1 MLLKESISSAK
12 ISWCPLSTRRKLNLI
27 ALGGC
32 GLNPVLDIR
41 SLDVSDNKRELPT
54 VCTTPLNSRCTS
66 ISWGK
71 FGSDCENELGL
82 ICTGLEDGSV
92 NLFKPILNTYDNKV
106 CSNLSLEIVCNNSN
120 IHNSSINCLEFNK
133 VETNLLAS
141 GGSDGKIFVIDLKD
155 GVTGN
160 LNHFEPGKENKHGDS
175 DLTSVKWNP
184 KVSHILAS
192 SSGNGTTAI
201 WDLKLKKSAIS
212 FRDPAQRSRPSTL
225 AWVPNQPT
233 QIIVG
238 YDDDRNP
245 SLQLWDLR
253 NVSYP
258 FKETVSAHQ
267 KGIMSVDFSQ
277 VDSNLL
283 LSSGKDGKIICW
295 TLLNN
300 QQPEIFTELVSQQ
313 WNVQNLWSP
322 IIPGIFAT
330 ASHNDKI
337 GIFSLSSH
345 SNTTTYI
352 PSWYHKPSGVNF
364 TFSGKLVSFSRKDS
378 GMNPKFKLYKVP
390 SNPEITV
397 HADIFDELLNKGDY
411 VSYCKKKSQESDN
424 SNEKLA
430 WNLVENMFSVDSSE
444 RRLYIASLL
453 GYDFNESNLQA
464 NQLLG
469 RNTGVLIQ
477 EELLKNEMNNQL
489 NDTGI
494 NNNINESNRN
504 IDFKGTSNRGVNNQ
518 ELGGYSLLSGIG
530 SQNSPNNVSNQVNSL
545 LSLDPEKFFQQL
557 GESNSNGNE
566 DGSGDNNNIESVQG
580 VSGINGSGNINYGS
594 AFNASCNDNQMD
606 KSALFDNKP
615 NYNVNDNN
623 EMFDFPRSNLSV
635 TGSTSGSRLNHSV
648 KQREWCKK
656 EEDVINNLVITGNID
671 SAIDVC
677 VERGFF
683 SEAFIMATRLGGTH
697 LDYVQKQYQRK
708 HDCYYTQKMI
718 GYVILDDL
726 ENFVK
731 NSNLDRW
738 NETLAIISIYTQP
751 ITSYNSNVI
760 QFQSKY
766 TMESL
771 SELLGKRLEEEKFDV
786 RSALICYLC
795 ARNFRSS
802 IEIWGKMTSCQT
814 SLILGLQ
821 DFVEKVAVLQAA
833 TRFNGND
840 ENITKQVIQ
849 YAEILAN
856 SGRIVAAMK
865 FLSSLASNDHSI
877 NSLILRDRIYNAA
890 PELMNS
896 LGFAKPNFPFTIV
909 ELYPDV
915 NSNNMSNYQHNMS
928 NPYQMITGNTG
939 MPVNVGANTGMAAT
953 GTGLRLGV
961 NAGVGQ
967 MPPSSISSFP
977 PPTPPHAHNQPNP
990 QTIIPGNSSSGVG
1003 ILSNSNN
1010 HLRPVVPGGG
1020 GLQQPILPPPPP
1032 LPPQQLPVNS
1042 GVNTGSLIG
1051 GGIPNINSN
1060 SGSFVNQNNT
1070 MFSSGLRG
1078 SMPPPPPSQ
1087 SSSHSS
1093 LIQSS
1098 QIRPSSSIVSTGMI
1112 NNPLPPPPQNNI
1124 LTRPN
1129 SPIVYNQGNNLV
1141 GQTNTGSFG
1150 GLGSALNNQKGFGS
1164 NSNNFNPTFQT
1175 PNASSIPPIPIN
1187 TSNSQNMSGIPS
1199 NPQIG
1204 IGNNNNNLSSF
1215 NHMSASQLSI
1225 ASTGGNNNSNVAAG
1239 IIGGGVVD
1247 SSSSNPPSAPL
1258 PVGRPSITTAPHSGA
1273 KPPIPGMPVPW
1284 PLPTATQQLSS
1295 TTSTTANAN
1304 RQIQEASKK
1313 SSNQN
1318 LGQALAPQLMDMVT
1332 NVINTSLNNMF
1343 SNEPRKK
1350 MDAQK
1355 KFDELFE
1362 KLRSGN
1368 ISDSVSSKLVNLC
1381 KSIQTGDF
1389 STANK
1394 IHIDLSS
1401 TEWENNKNWL
1411 MALKRIIPK

>member
-1 MLLKESISSAK
+1 MLLKESVSSAK
-12 ISWCPLSTRRKLNLI
+12 ISWCPVSTGRKLNLI

-32 GLNPVLDIR
+32 GLNPVLEIR
-41 SLDVSDNKRELPT
+41 SLDVSNNRKELPT
-54 VCTTPLNSRCTS
+54 VCTKPLNSRCTS
-66 ISWGK
+66 ISWGR
-71 FGSDCENELGL
+71 FGSEGENELGL
-82 ICTGLEDGSV
+82 VCTGLEDGSV
-92 NLFKPILNTYDNKV
+92 NLLKPILNTYDDKV
-106 CSNLSLEIVCNNSN
+106 NGNIYLEVVNGNSN
-120 IHNSSINCLEFNK
+120 IHSSSINCLEFNR

-155 GVTGN
+155 GVSGN

-192 SSGNGTTAI
+192 SSGNGATAI

-267 KGIMSVDFSQ
+267 KGIMSIDFSQ
-277 VDSNLL
+277 IDSNLL

-300 QQPEIFTELVSQQ
+300 QQPEIFTELISQQ

-337 GIFSLSSH
+337 GIYSLSSH

-364 TFSGKLVSFSRKDS
+364 TFSGKLVSFSQKDS
-378 GMNPKFKLYKVP
+378 GLNPKFKLYRVP

-411 VSYCKKKSQESDN
+411 VSYCQKKGQESEN

-430 WNLVENMFSVDSSE
+430 WNLVENMFSVDNSE

-453 GYDFNESNLQA
+453 GYDLNESGIQA
-464 NQLLG
+464 NQFIG
-469 RNTGVLIQ
+469 RNTGVLLQ

-489 NDTGI
+489 NCIGV
-494 NNNINESNRN
+494 NSNIENSKNN
-504 IDFKGTSNRGVNNQ
+504 IDFRGNCSKTASNHDF
-518 ELGGYSLLSGIG
+518 GGYSLFSRVG
-530 SQNSPNNVSNQVNSL
+530 SQNSPSNISNQINSL
-545 LSLDPEKFFQQL
+545 QSLDPEKFFQQL
-557 GESNSNGNE
+557 GESGSNANEGGN
-566 DGSGDNNNIESVQG
+566 GDNSGNNVDSTQENNLFST
-580 VSGINGSGNINYGS
+580 NGSGNTCYGV
-594 AFNASCNDNQMD
+594 FNADYNE
-606 KSALFDNKP
+606 NKMGEGEILDDRL
-615 NYNVNDNN
+615 NYNVNSSSDV
-623 EMFDFPRSNLSV
+623 FDFPRSNLSV
-635 TGSTSGSRLNHSV
+635 TGSTTGSRFNPSI
-648 KQREWCKK
+648 KQREWNKK
-656 EEDVINNLVITGNID
+656 EEEIINNLVVTGNID

-677 VERGFF
+677 VEKGFF
-683 SEAFIMATRLGGTH
+683 SEAFIMAIKLGGTH
-697 LDYVQKQYQRK
+697 LDYVQKQYQKK
-708 HDCYYTQKMI
+708 HEGQYTQKII
-718 GYVILDDL
+718 GHVVLDDL

-751 ITSYNSNVI
+751 VSPYSNNALSL
-760 QFQSKY
+760 QSKY
-766 TMESL
+766 TMEGL

-877 NSLILRDRIYNAA
+877 NSLTLRDRIYNAA

-896 LGFAKPNFPFTIV
+896 LGFTKPNFPFTVIDV
-909 ELYPDV
+909 YPDGS
-915 NSNNMSNYQHNMS
+915 NSGINNYQHNIN
-928 NPYQMITGNTG
+928 NPYQMIAGNTG
-939 MPVNVGANTGMAAT
+939 VSMTGP
-953 GTGLRLGV
+953 GLRVGSV
-961 NAGVGQ
+961 AGVVQ
-967 MPPSSISSFP
+967 MPA
-977 PPTPPHAHNQPNP
+977 PPHAQSVSQNM
-990 QTIIPGNSSSGVG
+990 IPSSSGNSGG
-1003 ILSNSNN
+1003 ILSGSNN
-1010 HLRPVVPGGG
+1010 PLRPVIPGAGG
-1020 GLQQPILPPPPP
+1020 GLQQQILPPPP
-1032 LPPQQLPVNS
+1032 LPQQSPMNS
-1042 GVNTGSLIG
+1042 GINGGNLMG
-1051 GGIPNINSN
+1051 GGILNSN
-1060 SGSFVNQNNT
+1060 TFVNQGNIG
-1070 MFSSGLRG
+1070 FSSGLRG
-1078 SMPPPPPSQ
+1078 SVPPPPPPPPPLSGH
-1087 SSSHSS
+1087 SSS
-1093 LIQSS
+1093 IQSS
-1098 QIRPSSSIVSTGMI
+1098 QMRPSSSIASTGMI
-1112 NNPLPPPPQNNI
+1112 NNQLPPPSQNNI

-1129 SPIVYNQGNNLV
+1129 SPIVYNQGNNLA
-1141 GQTNTGSFG
+1141 GQTSTGSFG
-1150 GLGSALNNQKGFGS
+1150 GLNSTLNNQKGYGS
-1164 NSNNFNPTFQT
+1164 NSNNNMNPPFSTLNSCSVSQIPVNSSNNQT
-1175 PNASSIPPIPIN
+1175 MGGLGS
-1187 TSNSQNMSGIPS
+1187 IPS
-1199 NPQIG
+1199 NSQIG
-1204 IGNNNNNLSSF
+1204 IGNNNLNSF
-1215 NHMSASQLSI
+1215 NHIPVSQSPLATI
-1225 ASTGGNNNSNVAAG
+1225 GGNNNNNTAN
-1239 IIGGGVVD
+1239 IIGGGLVGP
-1247 SSSSNPPSAPL
+1247 SASANPPSAP
-1258 PVGRPSITTAPHSGA
+1258 PPAGRPSVTTAPHSGA

-1284 PLPTATQQLSS
+1284 PLPTAAQQLNS

-1313 SSNQN
+1313 SSSQN
-1318 LGQALAPQLMDMVT
+1318 LGQPLAPQLMDMVT
-1332 NVINTSLNNMF
+1332 NVINTNLNNMF

-1350 MDAQK
+1350 IDAQK

-1362 KLRSGN
+1362 KLRSGS
-1368 ISDSVSSKLVNLC
+1368 ISDSVSSKVVTLC
-1381 KSIQTGDF
+1381 KSLQTGDF
-1389 STANK
+1389 LTAGK
-1394 IHIDLSS
+1394 IHVDLSS